1 MQRIFMACG
10 FNMDNE
16 DIKEKIN
23 DLNRSIDFSLKKME
37 EKGNVITKG
46 KHNTIAI
53 NNVETFKIKKIVSI
67 KFKNILNSIENDCGE
82 EFCDRILDSN
92 KYNISE
98 IKDVNLKECLMNIQD
113 IIKKI
118 KKRMN

>member
-1 MQRIFMACG
+1 MACG